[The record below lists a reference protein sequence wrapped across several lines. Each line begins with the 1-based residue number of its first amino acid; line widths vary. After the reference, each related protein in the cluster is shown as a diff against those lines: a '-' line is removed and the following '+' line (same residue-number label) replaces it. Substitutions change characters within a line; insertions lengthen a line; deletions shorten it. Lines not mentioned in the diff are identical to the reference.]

1 MKAGRLGSREAGKLI
16 IIIELPSLI
25 AFQLQAYITQ

>member
-16 IIIELPSLI
+16 MIIELPSRI
-25 AFQLQAYITQ
+25 ASQLQAYIAQ